1 MQYIKARQNYTL
13 ALQQLNILMG
23 VKPDAA
29 VDSLCE
35 IGMHCPPVDL
45 LSLDEVLS
53 RRADY
58 AGTHVSIA
66 RSEAQ
71 RKAALSQ
78 YNPQLS
84 MFLATGWD
92 TVSPIWDKTCPI
104 RPLRESNLN
113 IPIFPMGCTL
123 QNQPPAKAYIGIQK
137 LQQSYVADT
146 IFSRPLKSAH
156 LRNIVRKQYP
166 ADFFQ

>member
-1 MQYIKARQNYTL
+1 MISTRKKEAELQYIKARQNYTL

-35 IGMHCPPVDL
+35 IGIHCPPVDL

-84 MFLATGWD
+84 
-92 TVSPIWDKTCPI
+92 K
-104 RPLRESNLN
+104 
-113 IPIFPMGCTL
+113 
-123 QNQPPAKAYIGIQK
+123 IG
-137 LQQSYVADT
+137 
-146 IFSRPLKSAH
+146 RAH
-156 LRNIVRKQYP
+156 V
-166 ADFFQ
+166 